1 MNHVIRGYDG
11 QFDISIPVVVIGAG
25 AAGLIAGLAAHD
37 NGAQVLIVERDAN
50 PSGSTALSSGLIPA
64 CNTRWQVASKVIDNV
79 EIFSQDI
86 KRKNKG
92 QADERLVHRSC
103 LVSGEVLHWLADNH
117 GQNFDLIE
125 GFLYPGHS
133 LHRMH
138 CHPKRTGKA
147 LIDSLVTA
155 VARAGIDI
163 MNSATVTDIFAS
175 ENSEIV
181 GIRLLRPDGSSEDI
195 GCESLI
201 LACNGFGGNPDMVS
215 KYIPEMADAMYFGH
229 QGNLGDAV
237 NWGLELGAAV
247 ENMGAY
253 QGHGSVAIPHG
264 ALITWAIMMEGGI
277 QLNSRGRRFSNEHEG
292 YSEQSIKVLQQPGG
306 TAWNIYDQRL
316 HQLGLEFD
324 DYKGACENGA
334 IKCFASI
341 DELANGIGVSAEIV
355 ARSIEDVEAFKS
367 GEKHCPFGRKFEE
380 TVGLNGPPYYGVKV
394 TGALFHTQGGLAV
407 DTEAKVLRKNSSAL
421 PNLFAAGGAAVGV
434 SGKGVEGYL
443 SGNGLLMAASLGYL
457 AGQSAANLVKK
468 NKRKTS

>member
-1 MNHVIRGYDG
+1 MSNIIRCCHG

-25 AAGLIAGLAAHD
+25 AAGLIAGLAAHG

-64 CNTRWQVASKVIDNV
+64 CNTRWQAASKVADNV
-79 EIFSQDI
+79 ETFSRDI
-86 KRKNKG
+86 RNKNKG
-92 QADERLVHRSC
+92 EADELLVDKSC
-103 LVSGEVLHWLADNH
+103 SVSGEVLHWLADNH
-117 GQNFDLIE
+117 GQNFDLLE

-133 LHRMH
+133 VHRMH

-155 VARAGIDI
+155 VDKAGIDI
-163 MNSATVTDIFAS
+163 MTSATVTDIFAV
-175 ENSEIV
+175 ENSEIR
-181 GIRLLRPDGSSEDI
+181 GIRILRPDGSTEDI

-215 KYIPEMADAMYFGH
+215 KYIPEMAGAMYFGH

-247 ENMGAY
+247 ENMAAY

-277 QLNSRGRRFSNEHEG
+277 QLNSNGIRFSNEHEG

-306 TAWNIYDQRL
+306 IAWNIYDERL

-324 DYKGACENGA
+324 DYKGAFEGGA
-334 IKCFASI
+334 IKHFASI
-341 DELANGIGVSAEIV
+341 DELANGIGVSAGIV
-355 ARSIEDVEAFKS
+355 ASSVGDIKAFKT
-367 GEKHCPFGRKFEE
+367 GKKHCPFGRKFQE
-380 TVGLNGPPYYGVKV
+380 TSILDGPPYYGVKV
-394 TGALFHTQGGLAV
+394 TGALFHTQGGLSV
-407 DTEAKVLRKNSSAL
+407 DTQAKVLRKDNSAL

-443 SGNGLLMAASLGYL
+443 SGNGLLMAVSLGYL
-457 AGQSAANLVKK
+457 AGRSAANMVK
-468 NKRKTS
+468 